1 VIFEKMR
8 DLKMIGYKL
17 KYVLLPKMREDS
29 GKELRNC
36 NKHDIKNISR
46 RLFYNIDFS
55 LILTLFDNINRG
67 SMGTSPTLSLLSHV
81 KLKKPP
87 SFN

>member
-1 VIFEKMR
+1 MR

-36 NKHDIKNISR
+36 NIKTRYKKI
-46 RLFYNIDFS
+46 FQVDYFTT
-55 LILTLFDNINRG
+55 LIPHFGFLITLTGDLWG
-67 SMGTSPTLSLLSHV
+67 PLL
-81 KLKKPP
+81 LCLCLAM
-87 SFN
+87 